1 MIFKFYLHP
10 ALVPDMQFA
19 KTQLPKYVADMNA
32 ILAKNTNRV
41 LEFNPETD
49 IILTETK
56 PHTDTHAGALP
67 LDFEIWAHAEK
78 FPGVSNG
85 GYAGIDQSGAG
96 VLAGLRWNKIHDPD
110 NPADALDYG
119 HQLHFMLHELAHVF
133 KAGMGEYYSLKT
145 VGDVTPAP
153 SAAIDFTNPQD
164 PFWSARGE
172 YLTDPL
178 LVMAAD
184 VITPTRA
191 GIVNYIQYAPL
202 TAYIMSG
209 NYRNGIPLPN
219 PVKVSVKYG
228 AAPLKNAQVK
238 VYGVDCN
245 SPYAAEL
252 VFDLLTDNDGQ
263 SQFTFGHGQRNS
275 DTQLRFVKVYK
286 GGYAPQAKAVTVHDA
301 DKATLLDM
309 QDYLITFDLA
319 RSPSFADVPS
329 GHFAYAAIEAVK
341 EAGITNGCGG
351 GNFCPDQ
358 PMTRAQVAAW
368 IAKGLG
374 LV

>member
-32 ILAKNTNRV
+32 ILAKNTTRQ

-49 IILTETK
+49 IILTETQ
-56 PHTDTHAGALP
+56 PHSNSHAGALP
-67 LDFEIWAHAEK
+67 LDFEIWAHAIK
-78 FPGVSNG
+78 NPGVSNI
-85 GYAGIDQSGAG
+85 GYMGIDQSGAG

-133 KAGMGEYYSLKT
+133 GAGMGEYYSLKT

-153 SAAIDFTNPQD
+153 SAAIDFANPQD
-164 PFWSARGE
+164 AFWSLRTE
-172 YLTDPL
+172 YMTDPL
-178 LVMAAD
+178 LVKAVD
-184 VITPTRA
+184 VITPSRA

-219 PVKVSVKYG
+219 PVKVTVKNG
-228 AAPLKNAQVK
+228 ATPLKNVQVK

-245 SPYAAEL
+245 PPYEAEL
-252 VFDLLTDNDGQ
+252 LHILPTDQNGECY
-263 SQFTFGHGQRNS
+263 FTFSGNPRTS
-275 DTQLRFVKVYK
+275 ADQLRFVKVYK
-286 GGYAPQAKAVTVHDA
+286 GGYAAQAQAVTVHDA
-301 DKATLLDM
+301 DKATLIDFA
-309 QDYLITFDLA
+309 DYQMSFDLV
-319 RSPSFADVPS
+319 RQPSFADVPAD
-329 GHFAYAAIEAVK
+329 HAAYAAIEAIA
-341 EAGITNGCGG
+341 EAGITSGCGG
-351 GNFCPDQ
+351 GNFCPNSNL
-358 PMTRAQVAAW
+358 TRAQMAIW
-368 IAKGLG
+368 LAKALG

>member
-19 KTQLPKYVADMNA
+19 KTQLPKYVADMNT
-32 ILAKNTNRV
+32 ILAKNTNGV

-49 IILTETK
+49 IILTETQ
-56 PHTDTHAGALP
+56 PHTNTHAGDLP

-78 FPGVSNG
+78 FPGVSNN

-119 HQLHFMLHELAHVF
+119 NQLHFMLHELAHVF
-133 KAGMGEYYSLKT
+133 GAGMGEYYAMRQ
-145 VGDVTPAP
+145 VGDVTEAP
-153 SAAIDFTNPQD
+153 SAAINFDNPQD
-164 PFWSARGE
+164 AFWSLRSE

-178 LVMAAD
+178 LVKAVD

-209 NYRNGIPLPN
+209 NYRNGIPFPN
-219 PVKVSVKYG
+219 PVKVTVKYG
-228 AAPLKNAQVK
+228 TVPLKNAQVK

-245 SPYAAEL
+245 PPYEAEL
-252 VFDLLTDNDGQ
+252 LYVLPTDANGECY
-263 SQFTFGHGQRNS
+263 FGFSGNPRTS
-275 DTQLRFVKVYK
+275 ADQLRFVKVYK

-301 DKATLLDM
+301 DKTTLLDM
-309 QDYLITFDLA
+309 QDYLMTFDLA

-329 GHFAYAAIEAVK
+329 SHFAYAAIEAVK